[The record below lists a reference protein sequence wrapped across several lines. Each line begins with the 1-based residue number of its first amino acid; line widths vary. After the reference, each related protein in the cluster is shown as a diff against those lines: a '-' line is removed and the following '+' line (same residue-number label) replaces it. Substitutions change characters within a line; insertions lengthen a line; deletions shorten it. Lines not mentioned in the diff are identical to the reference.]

1 VNNRYR
7 SFFWPAVL
15 ILAGLIALLVNT
27 GAISGDRLALLF
39 DLWPVILIVIGLELI
54 ARRSLRGTTSD
65 VAAALIVLVAVVG
78 AVGYVVAS
86 PNPAGTHTSDASG
99 ALGSVDKASLEIDA
113 GAATVTISGS
123 ADLGSELYRAH
134 FDYSGPSPEVT
145 FDAGSGAVRISQ
157 PNRGFFG
164 SGKFT
169 MTLQLN
175 PSVPWGITVNTG
187 ASNNTISVANVRVSR
202 LALNTGASREEIT
215 LGTPSGIVPL
225 TIDGGALTV
234 RLHASSQTQASIAVS
249 GGAVNLSVPGR
260 QIHAF
265 GDATYQTPGF
275 SGAADAYKVEING
288 GACNVSLDNSV
299 ASG

>member
-39 DLWPVILIVIGLELI
+39 DLWPVVLIVIGLELI

-99 ALGSVDKASLEIDA
+99 ALGSVDKASIEVDA

-123 ADLGSELYRAH
+123 ADLGSELYHAH

-145 FDAGSGAVRISQ
+145 FDAGSGAVKISQ

-187 ASNNTISVANVRVSR
+187 ASNNTINVANVHVSQ
-202 LALNTGASREEIT
+202 LALNTGASRDEIT
-215 LGTPSGIVPL
+215 LGAPS
-225 TIDGGALTV
+225 
-234 RLHASSQTQASIAVS
+234 
-249 GGAVNLSVPGR
+249 GAVNLSVPGR
-260 QIHAF
+260 QMHAF
-265 GDATYQTPGF
+265 GDANYQTPGF